1 MVSGVP
7 ARPSGIPPPPPPP
20 SAALRTSEVDSL
32 PPPPKPG
39 SSACEPPP
47 PFVDARGAS
56 FPSIAFADNDDA
68 GSAGCLR
75 SAWRLSCYARWTL
88 LVGGRE
94 RYERNRT
101 SVLEPPRNN
110 PAARL
115 RLCFPDAASGLGP
128 QAVGSEAGA
137 FVHAVFHYDCYSAHA
152 RRAASVGLLPR
163 PPCSLPPTSLAPL
176 PGFVELSDRIA
187 AHAGHLLAWE
197 PAEERL
203 VPGLAAPAWG
213 LDESNDWRLVAPPV
227 DNACQ

>member
-1 MVSGVP
+1 M
-7 ARPSGIPPPPPPP
+7 PPPP
-20 SAALRTSEVDSL
+20 R
-32 PPPPKPG
+32 PG
-39 SSACEPPP
+39 SSAHEPPP
-47 PFVDARGAS
+47 PFVDARGVS

-94 RYERNRT
+94 SYERNRT
-101 SVLEPPRNN
+101 SMVELSRDK

-115 RLCFPDAASGLGP
+115 RRCFPDAACGLGP

-137 FVHAVFHYDCYSAHA
+137 FVHAAFHYDCYSAYA

-163 PPCSLPPTSLAPL
+163 PPCTLPPTSLAPL

-187 AHAGHLLAWE
+187 AHAAHLLAWE

-203 VPGLAAPAWG
+203 VPGLVAPAWG
-213 LDESNDWRLVAPPV
+213 LDESNDWLLLAPPS
-227 DNACQ
+227 DNDCL